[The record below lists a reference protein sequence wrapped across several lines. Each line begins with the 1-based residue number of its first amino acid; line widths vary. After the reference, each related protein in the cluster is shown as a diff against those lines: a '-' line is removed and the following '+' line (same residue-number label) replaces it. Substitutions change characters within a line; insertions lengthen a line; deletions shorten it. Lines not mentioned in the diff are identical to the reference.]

1 VQWRDGDQIKSEK
14 TDNPT
19 SLVSTLS
26 ARFKGEVPELMV
38 TRPSLE
44 DIYLDMIGGVH
55 EEDS

>member
-26 ARFKGEVPELMV
+26 ARFGGEVPELMV

-44 DIYLDMIGGVH
+44 DIYLEMIGGVH
-55 EEDS
+55 EKDS